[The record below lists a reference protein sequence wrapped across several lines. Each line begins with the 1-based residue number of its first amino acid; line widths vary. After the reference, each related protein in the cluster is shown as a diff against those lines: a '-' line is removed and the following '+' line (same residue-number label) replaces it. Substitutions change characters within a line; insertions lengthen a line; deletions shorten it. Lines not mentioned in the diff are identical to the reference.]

1 MSRAVA
7 RRIDSASSRRAII
20 VIFAPGNKARANAS
34 HSARMGSIF
43 ARMNSA
49 SRIDSSIGVSGWA
62 DYTTRVRETHVGR
75 AAAPR

>member
-7 RRIDSASSRRAII
+7 RRIDSASSRRARI
-20 VIFAPGNKARANAS
+20 VIFAPGKRLRANAS

-49 SRIDSSIGVSGWA
+49 SRIDSSIGGIRMGGRYCRNA
-62 DYTTRVRETHVGR
+62 ATGKIETRF
-75 AAAPR
+75 